1 MSDLVRTTHTLTP
14 SKKLGSLATLHKAAF
29 LVLDISSSMGYPIEG
44 GFRRI
49 DRLREIVATLHQ
61 KGADFRQIV
70 FSDSPHES
78 TTVPEPSGGTDLAS
92 ALALALDNY
101 ATKIA
106 VVSDGEPNSES
117 AAMEQAR
124 RAKDAGVV
132 IDVMYC
138 GPSGARGEQF
148 LKELA
153 QATGGRGETVDFSDE
168 PDQLTGKTMLM
179 LGDGSE
185 GESPKGPII
194 L

>member
-1 MSDLVRTTHTLTP
+1 MSDLVRTTHTLAPTG
-14 SKKLGSLATLHKAAF
+14 KLGSLASLHKAPF
-29 LVLDISSSMGYPIEG
+29 LVLDISSSMRDPIEG
-44 GFRRI
+44 SFRRI

-70 FSDSPHES
+70 FSDSPHET
-78 TTVPEPSGGTDLAS
+78 TTVPEPQGGTNLSS
-92 ALALALDNY
+92 AIAMALDNY

-106 VVSDGEPNSES
+106 VVSDGEPNSEE
-117 AAMEQAR
+117 AAMAEAR
-124 RAKDAGVV
+124 RAKDMGVM
-132 IDVMYC
+132 IDVMFC
-138 GPSGARGEQF
+138 GQPGSRGEAF

-153 QATGGRGETVDFSDE
+153 QATGGTGETVDFSDE

-185 GESPKGPII
+185 ATKGPII

>member
-1 MSDLVRTTHTLTP
+1 MARTTHTLVPTG
-14 SKKLGSLATLHKAAF
+14 KLGALSTLHKAPF
-29 LVLDISSSMGYPIEG
+29 LVLDTSSSMSYPIEG

-70 FSDSPHES
+70 FSDSPRES
-78 TTVPEPSGGTDLAS
+78 TTVPDPYGGTDLAS
-92 ALALALDNY
+92 ALAMALDNY

-106 VVSDGEPNSES
+106 VVSDGEPNSEQG
-117 AAMEQAR
+117 AMAQAQ
-124 RAKDAGVV
+124 RAKSMGVV
-132 IDVMYC
+132 IDVMFC
-138 GPSGARGEQF
+138 GQPGTRGESF

-153 QATGGRGETVDFSDE
+153 EATGGRGETVDFGDE
-168 PDQLTGKTMLM
+168 PDQLTAGAMLM

-185 GESPKGPII
+185 EAPKGPII